1 MSVTDDLKNVF
12 SGRGNGLMRIILINI
27 IIFLIVNIADQAI
40 KFAESGHSLIYWLAL
55 PGDFFLALS
64 HSWTFF
70 T

>member
-40 KFAESGHSLIYWLAL
+40 K
-55 PGDFFLALS
+55 
-64 HSWTFF
+64 
-70 T
+70 